1 MKLAVIGF
9 GQAGGKILDRLL
21 EYDTTRET
29 GIVNHAIA
37 VNSAKT
43 DLMSLEH
50 VPEPNRV
57 LIGQTVVNGHGAGTE
72 PELGRKCAE
81 ADRQQIQTALQS
93 ATSEVDAFLIIAGM
107 GGGTGSGG
115 SPVLADHLQEI
126 YAKPVYGLG
135 ILPAENEGGI
145 YNRNAADSLET
156 FVDSVDNLLLFDND
170 AFKTTGE
177 SLTEGYA
184 AINDEI
190 VTRFGSLFSAG
201 ELDALGDTIAESVV
215 DASEIINTLGDRG
228 ITSVGYAEES
238 VDTASEGLLD
248 RFKTDSEETITSE
261 GGAAGRITALVRQA
275 TLGKLTVPCGLET
288 TKRALL
294 VVSGPPEQLNRKGIE
309 DARSWLEETTG
320 CLEVRTGDYPRPDA
334 DNVSAIVVFSGVTD
348 IPRIDAVQTEA
359 IRTEE
364 FIWNNTRDSQED
376 ELDELVSYDRESKS
390 SALLD

>member
-9 GQAGGKILDRLL
+9 GQAGGKVLDRLL
-21 EYDTTRET
+21 EYDLERGT
-29 GIVNHAIA
+29 GVVSHAIA

-43 DLMSLEH
+43 DLMSLEC
-50 VPEPNRV
+50 VPEENRV
-57 LIGQTVVNGHGAGTE
+57 LIGQTVVDGHGAGTE
-72 PELGRKCAE
+72 PSLGRQCAE
-81 ADRQQIQTALQS
+81 ADLQRIQTALDG
-93 ATSEVDAFLIIAGM
+93 ATSEVDAFLVVAGL

-115 SPVLADHLQEI
+115 SPVLADHLREI
-126 YAKPVYGLG
+126 YTKPVYGLG
-135 ILPAENEGGI
+135 ILPAESEGGI
-145 YNRNAADSLET
+145 YNRNAADSLER

-170 AFKTTGE
+170 AFKATGE
-177 SLTEGYA
+177 SLAEGYT

-228 ITSVGYAEES
+228 ITSVGYAAEELTTEQS
-238 VDTASEGLLD
+238 GLLD
-248 RFKTDSEETITSE
+248 RLKADDEDIASE
-261 GGAAGRITALVRQA
+261 GDAAGRITSLVRRA
-275 TLGKLTVPCGLET
+275 TLGKLTVPCGLES

-294 VVSGPPEQLNRKGIE
+294 VVSGPPEQLNRNGIE
-309 DARSWLEETTG
+309 EARSWLEERTG

-334 DNVSAIVVFSGVTD
+334 DSVAAVVVFSGVTD
-348 IPRIDAVQTEA
+348 IPRIDDVQAEA

-364 FIWNNTRDSQED
+364 FIWNTEREGTED
-376 ELDELVSYDRESKS
+376 ELEELVSYDNESKS

>member
-9 GQAGGKILDRLL
+9 GQAGGKVLDRLL
-21 EYDTTRET
+21 EYDLERGT
-29 GIVNHAIA
+29 GVVSHAIA

-43 DLMSLEH
+43 DLMSLEC
-50 VPEPNRV
+50 VPEENRV
-57 LIGQTVVNGHGAGTE
+57 LIGQTVVDGHGAGTE
-72 PELGRKCAE
+72 PSLGRQCAE
-81 ADRQQIQTALQS
+81 ADLQRIQTALDG
-93 ATSEVDAFLIIAGM
+93 ATSEVDAFLVVAGL

-115 SPVLADHLQEI
+115 SPVLADHLREI

-135 ILPAENEGGI
+135 ILPAESEGGI
-145 YNRNAADSLET
+145 YNRNAADSLER

-170 AFKTTGE
+170 AFKATGE
-177 SLTEGYA
+177 SLAEGYT

-228 ITSVGYAEES
+228 ITSVGYAEEEL
-238 VDTASEGLLD
+238 AEEPAGLLD
-248 RFKTDSEETITSE
+248 RLKADDEEIASE
-261 GGAAGRITALVRQA
+261 GDAAGRITSLVRRA
-275 TLGKLTVPCGLET
+275 TLGKLTVPCGLES

-294 VVSGPPEQLNRKGIE
+294 VVSGPPEQLNRNGIE
-309 DARSWLEETTG
+309 EARSWLEERTG

-334 DNVSAIVVFSGVTD
+334 DSVAAVVVFSGVTD
-348 IPRIDAVQTEA
+348 IPRIDDVQAEA

-364 FIWNNTRDSQED
+364 FIWNTEREGTED
-376 ELDELVSYDRESKS
+376 ELDELVSYDNESKS

>member
-9 GQAGGKILDRLL
+9 GQAGGKVLDRLL
-21 EYDTTRET
+21 EYDLERGT
-29 GIVNHAIA
+29 GVVSHAIA

-43 DLMSLEH
+43 DLMSLEC
-50 VPEPNRV
+50 VPEENRV
-57 LIGQTVVNGHGAGTE
+57 LIGQTVVDGHGAGTE
-72 PELGRKCAE
+72 PSLGRQCAE
-81 ADRQQIQTALQS
+81 ADLQRIQTALDG
-93 ATSEVDAFLIIAGM
+93 ATSEVDAFLVVAGL

-115 SPVLADHLQEI
+115 SPVLADHLREI
-126 YAKPVYGLG
+126 YTKPVYGLG
-135 ILPAENEGGI
+135 ILPAESEGGI
-145 YNRNAADSLET
+145 YNRNAADSLER

-170 AFKTTGE
+170 AFKATGE
-177 SLTEGYA
+177 SLAEGYT

-228 ITSVGYAEES
+228 ITSVGYAAEEL
-238 VDTASEGLLD
+238 TAEQSGLLD
-248 RFKTDSEETITSE
+248 RLKADDEDIASE
-261 GGAAGRITALVRQA
+261 GDAAGRITSLVRRA
-275 TLGKLTVPCGLET
+275 TLGKLTVPCGLES

-294 VVSGPPEQLNRKGIE
+294 VVSGPPEQLNRNGIE
-309 DARSWLEETTG
+309 EARSWLEERTG

-334 DNVSAIVVFSGVTD
+334 DSVAAVVVFSGVTD
-348 IPRIDAVQTEA
+348 IPRIDDVQAEA

-364 FIWNNTRDSQED
+364 FIWNTEREGTED
-376 ELDELVSYDRESKS
+376 ELEELVSYDNESKS

>member
-1 MKLAVIGF
+1 M
-9 GQAGGKILDRLL
+9 
-21 EYDTTRET
+21 
-29 GIVNHAIA
+29 
-37 VNSAKT
+37 
-43 DLMSLEH
+43 
-50 VPEPNRV
+50 
-57 LIGQTVVNGHGAGTE
+57 
-72 PELGRKCAE
+72 
-81 ADRQQIQTALQS
+81 
-93 ATSEVDAFLIIAGM
+93 
-107 GGGTGSGG
+107 
-115 SPVLADHLQEI
+115 
-126 YAKPVYGLG
+126 
-135 ILPAENEGGI
+135 
-145 YNRNAADSLET
+145 
-156 FVDSVDNLLLFDND
+156 FDND